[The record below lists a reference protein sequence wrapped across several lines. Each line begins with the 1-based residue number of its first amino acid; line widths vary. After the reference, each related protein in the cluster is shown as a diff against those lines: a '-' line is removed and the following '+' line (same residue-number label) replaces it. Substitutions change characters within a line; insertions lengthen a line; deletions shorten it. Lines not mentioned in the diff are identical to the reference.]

1 MAVHRGSLFFS
12 SLMMPRVGEWKGVW
26 KGAGSIRIL
35 KKIRK
40 SRLTNGTA
48 LANWGSWSHAPHQ
61 HKGLC
66 FSLTH
71 CSSLSVRIHNSV
83 QLFSLPLPSCL
94 SSLLGNKCKAQLHKP
109 LEGKV
114 EREKSMSRS
123 MNLQVLSHGKTKSN
137 LPREN
142 DSGILILFFTC
153 KVVAS

>member
-1 MAVHRGSLFFS
+1 MRPYVFLIKSMIKMFGDYVLENRRKGVENEGSHMAVHRGSLFFS

-94 SSLLGNKCKAQLHKP
+94 SSLLGNKCKA
-109 LEGKV
+109 
-114 EREKSMSRS
+114 
-123 MNLQVLSHGKTKSN
+123 
-137 LPREN
+137 
-142 DSGILILFFTC
+142 
-153 KVVAS
+153 